1 MKHLE
6 RCSNVLDKPERIFT
20 GNLRDPS
27 QYRKLVMRCFRQ
39 RVVILRD
46 DF

>member
-6 RCSNVLDKPERIFT
+6 RCSNVLDRPERIFT

-27 QYRKLVMRCFRQ
+27 QYRKLVTPFRQ